1 MLIFFL
7 AKVEAGEDPSVALGN
22 REESGGEDNELGE
35 MLEELFASVMTVTDA
50 ADPDRLLHLMFRLL
64 PSQKRYPEYY
74 KMIENPLDLKSIAT
88 KIVEN
93 KYTTTAGLEVCITF
107 LLYYISYI
115 TRDKSLLESWG
126 TIFLPD

>member
-1 MLIFFL
+1 M
-7 AKVEAGEDPSVALGN
+7 ALGN

-93 KYTTTAGLEVCITF
+93 KYTTSAGLEVCVP
-107 LLYYISYI
+107 LDYYSHTYSYSIS
-115 TRDKSLLESWG
+115 S
-126 TIFLPD
+126 